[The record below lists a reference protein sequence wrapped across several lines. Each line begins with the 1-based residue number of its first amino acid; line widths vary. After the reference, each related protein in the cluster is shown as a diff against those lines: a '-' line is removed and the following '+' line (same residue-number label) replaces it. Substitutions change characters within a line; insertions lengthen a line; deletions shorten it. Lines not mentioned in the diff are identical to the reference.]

1 MLRVLLGGAR
11 SGKSSLAVAFGQ
23 RDGGPVCFLATAE
36 GRDDELRQRIER
48 HRAERPTSW
57 TTIEEPLELDAVLS
71 AVPASFFVIV
81 DCLTLW
87 VSNCLGIGLDGAA
100 VAGRALRLAEVA
112 LARERGVVVVSN
124 EVGSG
129 IVPPDPL
136 SRLYRDLLGQVNA
149 IVAAAAS
156 EAHLV
161 VAGRLL
167 SLEVPESTAIGHRG
181 HGDA

>member
-1 MLRVLLGGAR
+1 MLRLLLGGAR
-11 SGKSSLAVAFGQ
+11 SGESSLAVAFGQ
-23 RDGGPVCFLATAE
+23 GDGGPVCFLATAE

-57 TTIEEPLELDAVLS
+57 TTIEEPPELDAVLS
-71 AVPASFFVIV
+71 TVPSSFLVIV

-87 VSNCLGIGLDGAA
+87 VSNCLGIGLDGAV
-100 VAGRALRLAEVA
+100 VARRARRFVEVA
-112 LARERGVVVVSN
+112 LARERSVVVVSN

-136 SRLYRDLLGQVNA
+136 SRRYRDVLGQVNA

-167 SLEVPESTAIGHRG
+167 SLELFETTALGSPRSG
-181 HGDA
+181 Q